1 MYTIYNILCLH
12 IRLLWH
18 YHSSATVRSVRRF
31 KSFLTASAILLDL
44 HSLQF
49 FASCLLLSAQK
60 LQRDN
65 GGLHKAQQAQEI
77 SRDMC
82 WFWGLSY
89 HMTCSVFNLLPYRFS
104 RTLCRRF
111 SPSYFFPPS
120 TWDCLETV
128 LNSIANIERLQNVM
142 VQYLVHHHAS
152 AWSLQAISAPWGMD
166 WHKVI
171 LACHNLSWF
180 FCVGKI
186 ELQSGNISK
195 EWMWTVHTLLN
206 STESERTRTTSAK
219 RFQPPWAS
227 NLLPRTLREQVA
239 NGP

>member
-1 MYTIYNILCLH
+1 MEDCT
-12 IRLLWH
+12 RLNKLKR
-18 YHSSATVRSVRRF
+18 SQETCVSSEASATTWPVLCSTCYRTDS
-31 KSFLTASAILLDL
+31 
-44 HSLQF
+44 HG
-49 FASCLLLSAQK
+49 LSAVI
-60 LQRDN
+60 LVLRTF
-65 GGLHKAQQAQEI
+65 
-77 SRDMC
+77 SP
-82 WFWGLSY
+82 
-89 HMTCSVFNLLPYRFS
+89 LLP
-104 RTLCRRF
+104 
-111 SPSYFFPPS
+111 
-120 TWDCLETV
+120 ETV

-206 STESERTRTTSAK
+206 STEPERTRTTSAK